1 MKRKNTETCTNTKR
15 HKTVAKSYTPGNQGP
30 NDNDNLLS
38 VDNQF
43 NNLLSNQRKK
53 IQATIS
59 KLPKLKKTQNML
71 IKSLE
76 KIKGNP
82 VWKRKQ
88 LDIERNINIL
98 DSTIKKIENGQY
110 ANDFEEKI
118 IPFSKEYNQR
128 REEEGLRKRLY
139 EKDATDNIPRVK
151 KRKIGDVIVGFKS
164 TNKPNEGPSMRYT
177 HHPNTIGTSNE
188 RDPSVVL
195 DELCVEL
202 GDPFSKLYMN
212 PHDICDDCD
221 TPMEI
226 AVTHPMLV
234 CPMCYKT
241 RPFLDVTSASMG
253 FGKNV
258 EFNRFNYERK
268 CHLSEKLDK
277 VQAKKHMYIP
287 QEKYDEIMKEL
298 LKMRVKPED
307 VTLMHV
313 HEIVRKIRATKY
325 YTAITQIYSHIMNKP
340 IISFSDTQEYK
351 LVNMF
356 RAVQEPFEKADKTR
370 KNFVAYNYCMHKL
383 VQLLGLDYFIELFP
397 LLKGSKNLKTHD
409 TIWKYICKELDWEFV
424 PSL

>member
-1 MKRKNTETCTNTKR
+1 MKRKNNGLDLNTKR
-15 HKTVAKSYTPGNQGP
+15 YETDKKTPLSTLKDSKNMILQKFEKS
-30 NDNDNLLS
+30 DNTECKLNCDEMLMSRDKQFHELLR
-38 VDNQF
+38 
-43 NNLLSNQRKK
+43 NQRKK

-59 KLPKLKKTQNML
+59 KLPKLKKTQNTL

-88 LDIERNINIL
+88 VDIERNIN
-98 DSTIKKIENGQY
+98 TINLAVKRLESGDY
-110 ANDFEEKI
+110 ANEFEEKI

-128 REEEGLRKRLY
+128 REEEGMQKRVY
-139 EKDATDNIPRVK
+139 EKDTTDNIPRIK
-151 KRKIGDVIVGFKS
+151 RRKIAEIVVGFGG
-164 TNKPNEGPSMRYT
+164 TNKQNEKQVVQYT

-188 RDPSVVL
+188 RDPSVVI
-195 DELCVEL
+195 DELSVEL

-234 CPMCYKT
+234 CPVCYKT

-277 VQAKKHMYIP
+277 VQAKKHIYIP
-287 QEKYDEIMKEL
+287 QEKYDEIIKEL
-298 LKMRVKPED
+298 LKMRIKPED

-313 HEIVRKIRATKY
+313 HEIVRKLRATKY
-325 YTAITQIYSHIMNKP
+325 YTRRIQGMN
-340 IISFSDTQEYK
+340 E
-351 LVNMF
+351 
-356 RAVQEPFEKADKTR
+356 
-370 KNFVAYNYCMHKL
+370 
-383 VQLLGLDYFIELFP
+383 
-397 LLKGSKNLKTHD
+397 
-409 TIWKYICKELDWEFV
+409 
-424 PSL
+424 